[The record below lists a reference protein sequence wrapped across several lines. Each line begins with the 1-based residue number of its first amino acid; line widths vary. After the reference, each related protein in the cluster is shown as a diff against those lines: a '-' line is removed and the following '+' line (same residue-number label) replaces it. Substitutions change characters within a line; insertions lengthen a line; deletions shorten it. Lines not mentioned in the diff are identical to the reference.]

1 MFDIEMSM
9 LAEFLYFIF
18 KIKKIL
24 NLVQALK
31 DNKTPLQLVQM
42 PCVTV
47 ELTKLK
53 HDRLHSIHY
62 HQLNQQ
68 GSQQQQQTQQPTP
81 ALQRQS
87 STQSA
92 TGGRERLDSDVH
104 FKQSFSS
111 RSPLFSCW

>member
-1 MFDIEMSM
+1 MNFVRELCNELYDLFKKDKGFDKNTFEKQMSVM
-9 LAEFLYFIF
+9 RGQ
-18 KIKKIL
+18 IL

-53 HDRLHSIHY
+53 HDKSHQHSAHSGRR
-62 HQLNQQ
+62 N
-68 GSQQQQQTQQPTP
+68 
-81 ALQRQS
+81 
-87 STQSA
+87 STTS
-92 TGGRERLDSDVH
+92 RERHDSENVH

-111 RSPLFSCW
+111 RAPLFSCW